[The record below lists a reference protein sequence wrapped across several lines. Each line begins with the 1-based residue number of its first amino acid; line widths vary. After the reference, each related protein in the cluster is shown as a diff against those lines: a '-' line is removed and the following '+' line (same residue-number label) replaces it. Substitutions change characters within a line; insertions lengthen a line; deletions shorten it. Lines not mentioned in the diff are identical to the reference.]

1 MQRSRGDHHRIEETL
16 ILRGFEIALISRF
29 EQQPVFFRSVSFMQP
44 MKASETCSRRG
55 IIGELKKIGV
65 LWFVFLF
72 FQILLFISP
81 LPCGAQSKAYRIGP
95 NDVLNL
101 TIYAGGEKQF
111 DENLTVSYLGT
122 IAAPFIGDIKVQGL
136 TPTELENKIKAPL
149 ARDFFVDPRVD
160 IHIVGYHSLHYYIS
174 GAVQKPGLYEVS
186 AHITLIELIARA
198 GGVLSDRGNLAY
210 IMRNASPKDVKKLEE
225 GKVEKLLSQ
234 TKPIKVDLQR
244 LLDKGDM
251 GANILL
257 ETGDMV
263 YIPLMKSLDVGLS
276 QIYVEG
282 EVENPGNYDFRPGMT
297 AMNACIMAGGLAHLP
312 PQTVLELF
320 EKRETKWRLL
330 KST

>member
-1 MQRSRGDHHRIEETL
+1 M
-16 ILRGFEIALISRF
+16 
-29 EQQPVFFRSVSFMQP
+29 
-44 MKASETCSRRG
+44 
-55 IIGELKKIGV
+55 IGELKKIGII
-65 LWFVFLF
+65 WFIFLF
-72 FQILLFISP
+72 FQIPLFISP

-111 DENLTVSYLGT
+111 DEDLTVSYLGT

-136 TPTELENKIKAPL
+136 TPTELENRIKAPL

-174 GAVQKPGLYEVS
+174 GAVKEPGLYEVS
-186 AHITLIELIARA
+186 AQITLIELIAKA

-210 IMRNASPKDVKKLEE
+210 IMRNVSSKDVKELEE
-225 GKVEKLLSQ
+225 GKVENLLSQ

-251 GANILL
+251 SANVLL
-257 ETGDMV
+257 KAGDMV

-282 EVENPGNYDFRPGMT
+282 EVKKPGIYDFRPGMT
-297 AMNACIMAGGLAHLP
+297 AMNACIMAGGFGTFAAPNRTRIIRKKGDKVEVIKINLNEVRDGEIP
-312 PQTVLELF
+312 DVELQPGD
-320 EKRETKWRLL
+320 RIHVPETWL
-330 KST
+330 